1 MEPYYPTQHIHVQN
15 LHTTH
20 TAKHNLDLDEFDDSG
35 HVASKRA
42 CLQPQYSLS
51 ESSLLSAGFQTYT
64 IDPNVYI
71 NFDPN
76 VDINFNTNV
85 DINFDLNIAPN
96 FDLNID
102 ANFDPNIDPNFN
114 INFSVETAEVTDIS
128 SFEDQMDT
136 GSDAALCS
144 TQEDIM
150 SSKSSRAE
158 LSV

>member
-1 MEPYYPTQHIHVQN
+1 MEPYDPTQHIHVQK

-71 NFDPN
+71 NFDL
-76 VDINFNTNV
+76 NV

-96 FDLNID
+96 FDLNIG
-102 ANFDPNIDPNFN
+102 ANFDPNIDPNFDIN
-114 INFSVETAEVTDIS
+114 ISVETAEVTDIS

-136 GSDAALCS
+136 GSDATLCS
-144 TQEDIM
+144 IQEDIM
-150 SSKSSRAE
+150 SST
-158 LSV
+158 